1 MATTSPSDAAKPET
15 SSSAPLETAALR
27 IALIGNPNSGKTTLF
42 NDLAGVRH
50 RVGNYP
56 GITVERIEGRTTLG
70 DGRVAAVLDLPGCY
84 SLAARSIDERIARDA
99 ILGRVNGLPRP
110 DVVVVVVD
118 ASNLARNLYLTT
130 QVIETGANVVVALN
144 MTDVAERRG
153 TPVDAA
159 AVEAALGVPVVP
171 TTARTGEGIP
181 ELKDA
186 FLRACPGK
194 SGLELTG
201 EVQGAVSL
209 VAGTLA
215 ANVPEGA
222 AEGEA
227 LRLMAC
233 ADDEDPMLAA
243 LDPAARET
251 LTQARD
257 GLVRSGIDVVALEP
271 ELRYA
276 LCGRIAE
283 AASGSPKKAASGA
296 AAPLSER
303 IDRVLTHRFV
313 GPIIFLVVMGV
324 IFQAVYT
331 WAEPFMGWIEEFT
344 GLAQGFVGSL
354 LGEGMLHDLVVDGVI
369 AGVGNVIIFLPQ
381 IMILFLFLTL
391 LEDLGYLAR
400 AAFLIDR
407 GMRGVGLHGKAF
419 VPLMSSFACAI
430 PGIMATR
437 TMENPR
443 DRMVTI
449 MVAPLMSCAARL
461 PVYALM
467 IGAFIPS
474 GYQGI
479 TLLSMYVLSV
489 VAALFAAWVFRKT
502 LFKGENS
509 TFLLELP
516 SYKLPK
522 IRDVLL
528 NVWDKGLIFLK
539 QAGTVIL
546 AISVV
551 LWALAYFPQDDEIA
565 AEAAKQKEQARQQ
578 ITAEVSDAELA
589 AERIEEAEGDIDN
602 WAAGEQLSQSYAGT
616 LGHAIEPVIEPLGYD
631 WKIGIGVIASFA
643 AREVLVSTLGVVY
656 SVGEEDDEETPAL
669 RQKLQDAKRPDG
681 SPAFTWLTAISI
693 MVFFVLACQCMS
705 TLAVVKR
712 ETNSW
717 RWPLFM
723 FGYMTVLAY
732 VGALIVYQG
741 GLALGLG

>member
-1 MATTSPSDAAKPET
+1 LATTSPSDAAKPGT
-15 SSSAPLETAALR
+15 SSSAPLEDATFR

-56 GITVERIEGRTTLG
+56 GITVERIEGRTTLP
-70 DGRVAAVLDLPGCY
+70 DGRTAAVLDLPGCY
-84 SLAARSIDERIARDA
+84 SLSARSIDEQIARDA
-99 ILGRVNGLPRP
+99 LIGRVDGLPVP

-144 MTDVAERRG
+144 MNDVANKRG

-171 TTARTGEGIP
+171 TTARTGAGLQ
-181 ELKDA
+181 ELKQA
-186 FLRACPGK
+186 ILRARPGT
-194 SGLELTG
+194 SELDLPG
-201 EVQGAVSL
+201 EVRGAVAL
-209 VAGTLA
+209 VAAALGTR
-215 ANVPEGA
+215 VPEA
-222 AEGEA
+222 AAAGEA
-227 LRLMAC
+227 LRLIAC
-233 ADDEDPMLAA
+233 ADENGPMLASLEPEVQA
-243 LDPAARET
+243 T
-251 LTQARD
+251 VSQARD
-257 GLVRSGIDVVALEP
+257 GLVRSGVDVVALEP

-276 LCGRIAE
+276 LCGRIAD
-283 AASGSPKKAASGA
+283 AALGTSKRAIASDSTV
-296 AAPLSER
+296 SER
-303 IDRVLTHRFV
+303 VDRVLTHKIL

-344 GLAQGFVGSL
+344 GLAQGYVGSL
-354 LGEGMLHDLVVDGVI
+354 LGEGMLHDLIVDGVI

-391 LEDLGYLAR
+391 MEDLGYLAR

-489 VAALFAAWVFRKT
+489 AAALFAAWVFRKT

-522 IRDVLL
+522 VRDVLL
-528 NVWDKGLIFLK
+528 NVWDKGLIFIK

-551 LWALAYFPQDDEIA
+551 LWALAYFPQDDKIA
-565 AEAAKQKEQARQQ
+565 EDAAQQKIEARQQ
-578 ITAEVSDAELA
+578 ITTAVADAEEQ
-589 AERIEEAEGDIDN
+589 AERIEEAEGAIDN
-602 WAAGEQLSQSYAGT
+602 WASGEQLAQSYAGT
-616 LGHAIEPVIEPLGYD
+616 LGHAIEPVIQPLGFD
-631 WKIGIGVIASFA
+631 WKIGIGLIASFA
-643 AREVLVSTLGVVY
+643 AREVLVSTLAVVY

-681 SPAFTWLTAISI
+681 SPAFSWLTAISI

-732 VGALIVYQG
+732 VASLIVYQG

>member
-1 MATTSPSDAAKPET
+1 MATTSPSDAAKPGT
-15 SSSAPLETAALR
+15 SSSAPPDGAEFR

-56 GITVERIEGRTTLG
+56 GITVERIEGHTTLN

-84 SLAARSIDERIARDA
+84 SLSARSIDERIARDA
-99 ILGRVNGLPRP
+99 LLGRVGGLPVP

-118 ASNLARNLYLTT
+118 ASNLARNLYLAT
-130 QVIETGANVVVALN
+130 QVIETGANVVIALN
-144 MTDVAERRG
+144 MTDIANRRG
-153 TPVDAA
+153 TPVDPA
-159 AVEAALGVPVVP
+159 AVEAALGVPVVS
-171 TTARTGEGIP
+171 TTARTGAGIG

-186 FLRACPGK
+186 VLRACPGT
-194 SGLELTG
+194 SALELPG
-201 EVQGAVSL
+201 EARGAIAL
-209 VAGTLA
+209 VAASLGSH
-215 ANVPEGA
+215 VPEGA
-222 AEGEA
+222 AKGEA
-227 LRLMAC
+227 LRLIAC
-233 ADDEDPMLAA
+233 ADDENETLQA
-243 LDPAARET
+243 LEPGVRETVIQARE
-251 LTQARD
+251 
-257 GLVRSGIDVVALEP
+257 GLVRSGVDVVALEP

-283 AASGSPKKAASGA
+283 AATGASKRAGA
-296 AAPLSER
+296 TPSPLSER
-303 IDRVLTHRFV
+303 VDRFLTHRIL

-331 WAEPFMGWIEEFT
+331 WAEPFMGWIEEAT
-344 GLAQGFVGSL
+344 GLAQRYVGSL
-354 LGEGMLHDLVVDGVI
+354 LGAGMLRDLIVDGVI

-449 MVAPLMSCAARL
+449 LVAPLMSCAARL

-489 VAALFAAWVFRKT
+489 GAALFAAFVFRKT

-551 LWALAYFPQDDEIA
+551 LWALAYFPRDDKIA
-565 AEAAKQKEQARQQ
+565 EQAEQQKVEARQQ
-578 ITAEVSDAELA
+578 ITAEVADAELQ
-589 AERIEEAEGDIDN
+589 AERIEAAEGVIDS
-602 WAAGEQLSQSYAGT
+602 WAAGEQLAQSYAGT
-616 LGHAIEPVIEPLGYD
+616 LGHAIEPVIKPLGYD
-631 WKIGIGVIASFA
+631 WKIGIGLIASFA
-643 AREVLVSTLGVVY
+643 AREVLVSTLAVVY

-681 SPAFTWLTAISI
+681 SPAFNWLTAISI

-732 VGALIVYQG
+732 VAALIVYQG